1 MDVLKKV
8 QKHLRT
14 GKIEYVLV
22 DFFDTLVHRDLGKA
36 ERCAL
41 AADRICSAYGITD
54 AYAQAVLRIRI
65 ESEAFAERAFG
76 RAYTY
81 RQVTDEM
88 LRRMKHANLISQD
101 TDGEGFYH
109 SLLEIEQA
117 VEMAHLYPDARMQRV
132 LRDLLD
138 KGVRVAVVSD
148 YALGKQSLEAYL
160 AHVGIGTSFADIF
173 VSCDCGVTKAEGTLY
188 DHVLQ
193 TLQVAPAQCLMIG
206 DDLHS
211 DVQMPQNKGIFAIYM
226 PWREA
231 KERMQAALPSS
242 HEKWPDVQLPTAPR
256 GLDAYAIALYAFCD
270 KLYLSL
276 VRDGHDRVWFLSREG
291 QALKAYFDLYLKAK
305 GLQGIRTEY
314 LYVSRLSTYLPSLAP
329 VQKETFSLF
338 WGKPLSSLLEC
349 LHTEKELAAQIL
361 AQFPQDHIFNKRDL
375 PRLWANGSFAA
386 AYEKTRMQQRQAF
399 AAYLADEGMSG
410 SDRVAVCDV
419 GWSGTMQDHIS
430 AVLGEQ
436 TRVQGY
442 YLGLVGR
449 TLRSDPAHSPKH
461 GLLFDAY
468 DLERS
473 VYAYWSF
480 DHTFFERLLCAD
492 HGATERYCI
501 KDGKA
506 QPVLCDL
513 EGERDMHAMISPAHQ
528 SIEKHFLA
536 LCRAFTPGQAQ
547 EYEHALAR
555 AYLRGIATLT
565 RREMR
570 LQRRLLLCQYENFI
584 IMRQGKEYAGKRLT
598 LANAW
603 AQRHRYLH
611 RSLLSDPASLLTA
624 ARVLTNERLYLP
636 ARIVRCRAAKMIL
649 KWRAK

>member
-1 MDVLKKV
+1 MRVLKKV

-14 GKIEYVLV
+14 GKIEYVLL
-22 DFFDTLVHRDLGKA
+22 DFFDTLVHRSASKTQI
-36 ERCAL
+36 CTCV
-41 AADRICSAYGITD
+41 AAQVCKIFGVSD
-54 AYAQAVLRIRI
+54 AYAQAILRMRV
-65 ESEAFAERAFG
+65 ESESFAERAFG

-88 LRRMKHANLISQD
+88 LRRMKHADLIAQD
-101 TDGEGFYH
+101 ADKEDFYR
-109 SLLEIEQA
+109 SLLAIEQA

-132 LRDLLD
+132 LRDLLE

-160 AHVGIGTSFADIF
+160 AHVGISAHFAGIF
-173 VSCDCGVTKAEGTLY
+173 VSCDCGMTKADGTLY

-193 TLQVAPAQCLMIG
+193 SLQVASGQCLMIG

-211 DVQMPQNKGIFAIYM
+211 DVQMPQSKGIFAIYL
-226 PWREA
+226 PWRA
-231 KERMQAALPSS
+231 KRERTQVALQDLP
-242 HEKWPDVQLPTAPR
+242 EKCSDVQLPIAPK
-256 GLDAYAIALYAFCD
+256 GLDAYAFALYAFCD

-305 GLQGIRTEY
+305 GLQGIRTQY

-329 VQKETFSLF
+329 APKETFSLF
-338 WGKPLSSLLEC
+338 WGKPLGSLLEC
-349 LHTEKELAAQIL
+349 LHIEKDLAAQIL
-361 AQFPQDHIFNKRDL
+361 AQFPQDHLFVERDL

-386 AYEKTRMQQRQAF
+386 AYEEARVQQRQAF
-399 AAYLADEGMSG
+399 AAYLADEGLCD

-430 AVLGEQ
+430 AVLGER
-436 TRVQGY
+436 TRVCGY
-442 YLGLVGR
+442 YLGLTDR
-449 TLRSDPAHSPKH
+449 TLRSDPTHSPKQ

-468 DLERS
+468 DLDRS
-473 VYAYWSF
+473 LYAYWSF
-480 DHTFFERLLCAD
+480 DHNFFERLLCAN

-506 QPVLCDL
+506 QPVLCDY

-536 LCRAFTPGQAQ
+536 LCRAYAPGQAQ
-547 EYEHALAR
+547 QYEHALAR
-555 AYLRGIATLT
+555 AYLRGIAALT
-565 RREMR
+565 SREQE

-584 IMRQGKEYAGKRLT
+584 IMRQGKEHAAKRLT
-598 LANAW
+598 LSNAW

-624 ARVLTNERLYLP
+624 SRVLTNERLYLP
-636 ARIVRCRAAKMIL
+636 ARIVRRRAANLIL
-649 KWRAK
+649 KGRAK